1 MDILYG
7 RNPVLEALRSGRPA
21 RKLVLAAGLSAE
33 SRLAEILELARD
45 RDIPVEES
53 SRRRLDDIA
62 HTEHHQ
68 GIAGY
73 FHGRPPLALEDLIA
87 ASRPPQLF
95 VVLDGIQDPQNL
107 GAITRTADAVGADGV
122 VLPRHRAA
130 GVTAA
135 AAKAS
140 AGATEHVPVAVV
152 TNLVHALEQLQAAG
166 VWVVG
171 LAADGETRYD
181 AFDFTGSVAVVVGA
195 EGEGMRALTRRHCDA
210 VVSLPLLGQVSSLNA
225 GAAAAVLLYEVARQR
240 GFARRVPERT

>member
-7 RNPVLEALRSGRPA
+7 RNPVLEALRAGRAA
-21 RKLVLAAGLSAE
+21 RKLVVAAGVAPE
-33 SRLAEILELARD
+33 ERLAEILAMARE
-45 RDIPVEES
+45 RAIPVEES
-53 SRRRLDDIA
+53 ARRRLDDIT

-73 FHGRPPLALEDLIA
+73 FHGRPPLALEDML
-87 ASRPPQLF
+87 ASARAPQLI

-107 GAITRTADAVGADGV
+107 GAITRTADAVGADGI

-140 AGATEHVPVAVV
+140 AGATEHVAVATV
-152 TNLVHALEQLQAAG
+152 TNLVHALEQMQAAG
-166 VWVVG
+166 LWVVG

-181 AFDFTGSVAVVVGA
+181 SFDFTAPVAIVVGA

-210 VVSLPLLGQVSSLNA
+210 VVSLPLAGHVSSLNA

-240 GFARRVPERT
+240 GFAPR